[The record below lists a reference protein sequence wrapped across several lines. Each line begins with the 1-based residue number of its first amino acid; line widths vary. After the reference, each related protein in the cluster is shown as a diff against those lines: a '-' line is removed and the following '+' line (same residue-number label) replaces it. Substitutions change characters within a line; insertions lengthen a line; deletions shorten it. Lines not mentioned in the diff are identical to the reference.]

1 MGAKG
6 KPMTTDSLLIVVSG
20 PGGVGKSTVVKAL
33 VDRYPEL
40 WLSRSWTTRQ
50 RRPTEDPEAYVFVS
64 REEFESRIEADGFL
78 EYAEFLGNYYGT
90 PVFVPPDGR
99 DVILEIDVQGARQ
112 VLRREPEAVLIFL
125 QAPSQEEQLARLRR
139 RGDPEEKVAQR
150 VQKATQEADA
160 GRELNAQIVTNFDI
174 NETVEIMWSIIEKA
188 RAAQGRTGL

>member
-1 MGAKG
+1 MSAG
-6 KPMTTDSLLIVVSG
+6 SLLIVVSG

-33 VDRYPEL
+33 VQRYPEL
-40 WLSRSWTTRQ
+40 WLSRSWTTRE

-64 REEFESRIEADGFL
+64 REEFEARIEAGGFV
-78 EYAEFLGNYYGT
+78 EHAEFLGNYYGT
-90 PVFVPPDGR
+90 PVFEPPDGR

-112 VLRREPEAVLIFL
+112 VLRKEPDAVLIFL
-125 QAPSQEEQLARLRR
+125 QAPSQDEQLARLRR

-160 GRELNAQIVTNFDI
+160 GRELKAQIITNHDI
-174 NETVEIMWSIIEKA
+174 NETVETMWNVIEKA